1 MKKYILDFRVVEN
14 TKLHHNYALLKLK
27 PDNNEP
33 LPDMLP
39 GQFVEVRVDRSPGTY
54 LRRPISFNF
63 VDSTRNELWLLIRKA
78 GEGTRTLCDLKQ
90 GDSINLVLPFGNT
103 FSFPDETDSILLLI
117 GGGVGIAPMLYW
129 GKYLKE
135 RNYTPKFLLGF
146 RSDKDILQYEMFRQF
161 GDVYISTE
169 DGSVGTKGNV
179 MDAIREQHLDADMI
193 FACGPTP
200 MLRAIK
206 TYAEEKGIE
215 CNISLEERMACGI
228 GACLACVCKTKEK
241 DAHSNVNNKRICKDG
256 PVFLSTEV
264 DL

>member
-14 TKLHHNYALLKLK
+14 TKLHDNYALLKLK

-39 GQFVEVRVDRSPGTY
+39 GQFVEVRVDRSPGTF
-54 LRRPISFNF
+54 LRRPISINF

-90 GDSINLVLPFGNT
+90 GDSINLVLPLGNT
-103 FSFPDETDSILLLI
+103 FSLPDETDSNILLI

-161 GDVYISTE
+161 GDVYISTITGAEEIEDVKFRWESWDAGNGYAGPRAASDHEYIKQSVKSLKQCWE
-169 DGSVGTKGNV
+169 DGVRGYC
-179 MDAIREQHLDADMI
+179 DYYPII
-193 FACGPTP
+193 
-200 MLRAIK
+200 
-206 TYAEEKGIE
+206 
-215 CNISLEERMACGI
+215 
-228 GACLACVCKTKEK
+228 
-241 DAHSNVNNKRICKDG
+241 
-256 PVFLSTEV
+256 
-264 DL
+264 